1 MRRLICVG
9 LAMTLAGCGALG
21 GGAYGAQEAKDGAA
35 FRLEAREI
43 VGRLNPVCPYSENAD
58 QLARYDEPKA
68 RYAKLKEWVADTPF
82 AVDLAVIEA
91 DYEQYWTANVAE
103 CGPVDTDDSIATL
116 NGELEALNARLSN
129 LEQMAGV
136 I

>member
-1 MRRLICVG
+1 MRKLLLVPVL
-9 LAMTLAGCGALG
+9 LALAGCGAVG
-21 GGAYGAQEAKDGAA
+21 GGSYGAQDARDGAA

-43 VGRLNPVCPYSENAD
+43 VGRLNPVCPYTQNTE

-68 RYAKLKEWVADTPF
+68 RYDKLKEWVADTPF
-82 AVDLAVIEA
+82 AVDLAIIEA
-91 DYEQYWTANVAE
+91 DYAQYWTANVAE
-103 CGPVDTDDSIATL
+103 CGPVDTDDSLATL
-116 NGELEALNARLSN
+116 NGEMEALNARLST

>member
-1 MRRLICVG
+1 MRKLVMAPIFLV
-9 LAMTLAGCGALG
+9 LAGCGAVG
-21 GGAYGAQEAKDGAA
+21 GGSYDTQAAKDGAA

-43 VGRLNPVCPYSENAD
+43 VGRLNPVCPYSENAE

-91 DYEQYWTANVAE
+91 DYQQYWTANVAE

-116 NGELEALNARLSN
+116 NGEMEALNARLSN

-136 I
+136 V